1 MSLTVSQAV
10 ILFVDEDKTR
20 WLQNI
25 IYIIYYYLA
34 VHNTYCIILLQSTDN
49 LSSLPKLIY
58 NWLTRLMVLCCTYLI
73 WS

>member
-20 WLQNI
+20 WQQNI

-49 LSSLPKLIY
+49 LSSLPKADL
-58 NWLTRLMVLCCTYLI
+58 
-73 WS
+73 